1 MIMGFVGPR
10 LYMNQS
16 NIPCQFTD
24 LQGWSSMPIKK
35 DTTVQGNEFSFPGK
49 RSDVISRYVLAKA
62 IQSSFNKKNEEGE
75 IECDVAEEMAEHV
88 LNFFG
93 FGERIIDNMLK
104 TDDRDIFY
112 MLEDLGIL
120 KTEREETTLY
130 DGREWRINY
139 WTLKKK
145 YISDLTEGLDGNICN
160 ADHHLNEEE
169 LYDELPDDIWSR
181 E

>member
-1 MIMGFVGPR
+1 MAG
-10 LYMNQS
+10 N
-16 NIPCQFTD
+16 N
-24 LQGWSSMPIKK
+24 MPIKNDK
-35 DTTVQGNEFSFPGK
+35 LSSFKPFTFPGGK
-49 RSDVISRYVLAKA
+49 GDVISRVVLAKA
-62 IQSSFNKKNEEGE
+62 IQSSFNNRNMEGS
-75 IECDVAEEMAEHV
+75 IDCDVAEEMADHV

-139 WTLKKK
+139 WTLKKQ
-145 YISDLTEGLDGNICN
+145 YIADLTGGNISECGLGGM
-160 ADHHLNEEE
+160 DMEPEEI
-169 LYDELPDDIWSR
+169 YGDLPDDIWQR

>member
-1 MIMGFVGPR
+1 MPIIYDVP
-10 LYMNQS
+10 
-16 NIPCQFTD
+16 
-24 LQGWSSMPIKK
+24 LQGSKPY
-35 DTTVQGNEFSFPGK
+35 FPGG
-49 RSDVISRYVLAKA
+49 RDDVISRLVLSRA
-62 IQSSFNKKNEEGE
+62 IQSSFSRKNEEE
-75 IECDVAEEMAEHV
+75 KIECDVAEEMAEHV

-145 YISDLTEGLDGNICN
+145 YIADLTSGDLTCQEGDMGLGG
-160 ADHHLNEEE
+160 EEIYE
-169 LYDELPDDIWSR
+169 DLPDDMWSR
-181 E
+181 S

>member
-1 MIMGFVGPR
+1 MVLKDDIVGKGSR
-10 LYMNQS
+10 VN
-16 NIPCQFTD
+16 
-24 LQGWSSMPIKK
+24 
-35 DTTVQGNEFSFPGK
+35 FPGRK
-49 RSDVISRYVLAKA
+49 DDVISRFILATA
-62 IQSSFNKKNEEGE
+62 IQRSFKKKNEEGILE
-75 IECDVAEEMAEHV
+75 VGVAEEMAEHV

-145 YISDLTEGLDGNICN
+145 YIADLTDGVIRGHECDFGNYEHCLD
-160 ADHHLNEEE
+160 EEE
-169 LYDELPDDIWSR
+169 LYDDLPDDIWDR

>member
-1 MIMGFVGPR
+1 
-10 LYMNQS
+10 
-16 NIPCQFTD
+16 
-24 LQGWSSMPIKK
+24 MPIK
-35 DTTVQGNEFSFPGK
+35 DDVPRQGSQTSFPGG
-49 RSDVISRYVLAKA
+49 RDDVISRLVLARA
-62 IQSSFNKKNEEGE
+62 IRSSFSRKNEEGE
-75 IECDVAEEMAEHV
+75 LECDVAEEMAEHV

-145 YISDLTEGLDGNICN
+145 YIADLTSGNLSCEDGNMSI
-160 ADHHLNEEE
+160 NEEE
-169 LYDELPDDIWSR
+169 VYDDLPDDIWSR
-181 E
+181 S

>member
-1 MIMGFVGPR
+1 
-10 LYMNQS
+10 
-16 NIPCQFTD
+16 
-24 LQGWSSMPIKK
+24 MPIINDKIPR
-35 DTTVQGNEFSFPGK
+35 VQSFSFPGG
-49 RSDVISRYVLAKA
+49 REDVISRVVLARA
-62 IQSSFNKKNEEGE
+62 IQSSFNNKNMEGT
-75 IECDVAEEMAEHV
+75 IDGDVAEEMADHV

-145 YISDLTEGLDGNICN
+145 YIADLTGGGVHGRSGHDTEP
-160 ADHHLNEEE
+160 EE
-169 LYDELPDDIWSR
+169 LYGDLPDDIWTR

>member
-1 MIMGFVGPR
+1 MSIQRDNVGYLSKGAKCEGTMVVSR
-10 LYMNQS
+10 R
-16 NIPCQFTD
+16 D
-24 LQGWSSMPIKK
+24 LA
-35 DTTVQGNEFSFPGK
+35 N
-49 RSDVISRYVLAKA
+49 A
-62 IQSSFNKKNEEGE
+62 IQRSFLTRRGEGSM
-75 IECDVAEEMAEHV
+75 DNSVALEMADHV

-93 FGERIIDNMLK
+93 YGERIIDNMLK

-139 WTLKKK
+139 WTMKKH
-145 YISDLTEGLDGNICN
+145 YIESLVGDGCKPTDKAEAVDEDPYRDLPEDM
-160 ADHHLNEEE
+160 
-169 LYDELPDDIWSR
+169 WKR

>member
-1 MIMGFVGPR
+1 MVLETERRSLSVPSPDSGVDYVVSR
-10 LYMNQS
+10 L
-16 NIPCQFTD
+16 
-24 LQGWSSMPIKK
+24 
-35 DTTVQGNEFSFPGK
+35 E
-49 RSDVISRYVLAKA
+49 LAKA
-62 IQSSFNKKNEEGE
+62 IQTSFKNRNGKGPLEK
-75 IECDVAEEMAEHV
+75 DVAEELADHV

-139 WTLKKK
+139 WTLKKG
-145 YISDLTEGLDGNICN
+145 YISSLTGGGRKERTSLEGLV
-160 ADHHLNEEE
+160 HLGKEDPSVYEE
-169 LYDELPDDIWSR
+169 LPEDMWKR
-181 E
+181 AR

>member
-1 MIMGFVGPR
+1 MSLRKDNVGR
-10 LYMNQS
+10 TSDYHVCEGTMVVS
-16 NIPCQFTD
+16 
-24 LQGWSSMPIKK
+24 
-35 DTTVQGNEFSFPGK
+35 
-49 RSDVISRYVLAKA
+49 RSDLAHA
-62 IQSSFNKKNEEGE
+62 IQRSFTARRGEGSM
-75 IECDVAEEMAEHV
+75 DGTVAMEMADHV

-93 FGERIIDNMLK
+93 YGERIIDNMLR

-139 WTLKKK
+139 WTMKKH
-145 YISDLTEGLDGNICN
+145 YIETLVGDKCFNSSVPDIQEEDPYRDLPENF
-160 ADHHLNEEE
+160 
-169 LYDELPDDIWSR
+169 WKR

>member
-1 MIMGFVGPR
+1 MFDEFPRRYVIMV
-10 LYMNQS
+10 LKE
-16 NIPCQFTD
+16 D
-24 LQGWSSMPIKK
+24 LRHAR
-35 DTTVQGNEFSFPGK
+35 DDCSFPGE
-49 RSDVISRYVLAKA
+49 RSDVVSRTVLAMA
-62 IQSSFNKKNEEGE
+62 IQRSFMMRNTEENLE
-75 IECDVAEEMAEHV
+75 KDVAEEMAQHV

-139 WTLKKK
+139 WTLKKN
-145 YISDLTEGLDGNICN
+145 YIANLMSGSGFHDGCGGGNP
-160 ADHHLNEEE
+160 DTMDPYE
-169 LYDELPDDIWSR
+169 DLPDDIWSR

>member
-1 MIMGFVGPR
+1 MDFCGGKGDVVSRFV
-10 LYMNQS
+10 L
-16 NIPCQFTD
+16 
-24 LQGWSSMPIKK
+24 
-35 DTTVQGNEFSFPGK
+35 TT
-49 RSDVISRYVLAKA
+49 A
-62 IQSSFNKKNEEGE
+62 IQRSFKKKNQEGSLE
-75 IECDVAEEMAEHV
+75 VGVAEEMAEHV

-145 YISDLTEGLDGNICN
+145 YIADLTESQRTCGGDIGSLIPDVDG
-160 ADHHLNEEE
+160 EE
-169 LYDELPDDIWSR
+169 LYGELPDDMWDR
-181 E
+181 T

>member
-1 MIMGFVGPR
+1 MV
-10 LYMNQS
+10 LKE
-16 NIPCQFTD
+16 D
-24 LQGWSSMPIKK
+24 LLGKSAI
-35 DTTVQGNEFSFPGK
+35 VEFFGGK
-49 RSDVISRYVLAKA
+49 ADVVSRCVLATA
-62 IQSSFNKKNEEGE
+62 IQRSFKKKNQEGSLE
-75 IECDVAEEMAEHV
+75 VGVAEEMAEHV

-93 FGERIIDNMLK
+93 YGERIIDNMLK

-145 YISDLTEGLDGNICN
+145 YIADLTEGFLRPGGPDMASALSIIDEKEVY
-160 ADHHLNEEE
+160 A
-169 LYDELPDDIWSR
+169 ELPDDMWDR
-181 E
+181 N

>member
-1 MIMGFVGPR
+1 MVLIEDTAGRVKR
-10 LYMNQS
+10 LA
-16 NIPCQFTD
+16 
-24 LQGWSSMPIKK
+24 
-35 DTTVQGNEFSFPGK
+35 FPG
-49 RSDVISRYVLAKA
+49 RNEDVISRFILAKA
-62 IQSSFNKKNEEGE
+62 IQRSFLRKNEEGS
-75 IECDVAEEMAEHV
+75 IESNVAEEMAEHV

-93 FGERIIDNMLK
+93 YGERIIDNMLK

-145 YISDLTEGLDGNICN
+145 YIADLTDGINPENLCDITRPESCF
-160 ADHHLNEEE
+160 DEEE
-169 LYDELPDDIWSR
+169 LYDELPDDMWDR
-181 E
+181 T

>member
-1 MIMGFVGPR
+1 MV
-10 LYMNQS
+10 L
-16 NIPCQFTD
+16 
-24 LQGWSSMPIKK
+24 K
-35 DTTVQGNEFSFPGK
+35 DEIIGK
-49 RSDVISRYVLAKA
+49 PTLVDFCGGKDDVISRYVLATA
-62 IQSSFNKKNEEGE
+62 IQRSFKNKNEEGSLE
-75 IECDVAEEMAEHV
+75 VGVAEEMAEHV

-145 YISDLTEGLDGNICN
+145 YIADLTEGQFRSCGGDLGSSLANI
-160 ADHHLNEEE
+160 DEEE
-169 LYDELPDDIWSR
+169 LYDDLPDDFWDR
-181 E
+181 A

>member
-1 MIMGFVGPR
+1 MVIMEDAAGRSGT
-10 LYMNQS
+10 L
-16 NIPCQFTD
+16 
-24 LQGWSSMPIKK
+24 
-35 DTTVQGNEFSFPGK
+35 SFPGDK
-49 RSDVISRYVLAKA
+49 DDVVSRYVISTA
-62 IQSSFNKKNEEGE
+62 IQRSFLKKNDEGS
-75 IECDVAEEMAEHV
+75 IENNVAEEMAEHV

-139 WTLKKK
+139 WTLKKQF
-145 YISDLTEGLDGNICN
+145 IADLTDGIDISSICGLNRHGGIDEEGLYN
-160 ADHHLNEEE
+160 
-169 LYDELPDDIWSR
+169 ELPDDFWSR
-181 E
+181 N

>member
-1 MIMGFVGPR
+1 
-10 LYMNQS
+10 
-16 NIPCQFTD
+16 
-24 LQGWSSMPIKK
+24 MPIKN
-35 DTTVQGNEFSFPGK
+35 DVLGQGTPSSFPGG
-49 RSDVISRYVLAKA
+49 RDDVISRLVLSRA
-62 IQSSFNKKNEEGE
+62 IQSSFSRKNVEGE
-75 IECDVAEEMAEHV
+75 LECDVAEEMAEHV

-145 YISDLTEGLDGNICN
+145 YIADLTSGSLNCDGN
-160 ADHHLNEEE
+160 AHYLNEEE
-169 LYDELPDDIWSR
+169 LYEDLPDDIWSR
-181 E
+181 S

>member
-1 MIMGFVGPR
+1 
-10 LYMNQS
+10 
-16 NIPCQFTD
+16 
-24 LQGWSSMPIKK
+24 MPINI
-35 DTTVQGNEFSFPGK
+35 DIPQQGNTFSFPG
-49 RSDVISRYVLAKA
+49 RRDDVVSRYVLAKA
-62 IQSSFNKKNEEGE
+62 IQSSFNQKNVEGT
-75 IECDVAEEMAEHV
+75 IECNVAEEMAEHV

-93 FGERIIDNMLK
+93 YGERIIDNMLK

-145 YISDLTEGLDGNICN
+145 FISDLTDGYPDGICGHNGGL
-160 ADHHLNEEE
+160 LTEEE
-169 LYDELPDDIWSR
+169 VYNELPDDIWTR
-181 E
+181 D

>member
-1 MIMGFVGPR
+1 MVLKDDIVGNMSR
-10 LYMNQS
+10 VN
-16 NIPCQFTD
+16 
-24 LQGWSSMPIKK
+24 
-35 DTTVQGNEFSFPGK
+35 FPGH
-49 RSDVISRYVLAKA
+49 RDDVISRYILASA
-62 IQSSFNKKNEEGE
+62 IQRSFKKKNEEGSLE
-75 IECDVAEEMAEHV
+75 VGVAEEMAEHV

-93 FGERIIDNMLK
+93 YGERIIDNMLK

-145 YISDLTEGLDGNICN
+145 YIADLTDGMIR
-160 ADHHLNEEE
+160 DHECDINSYIPCMDEEE
-169 LYDELPDDIWSR
+169 LYDELPDDIWDRS
-181 E
+181 

>member
-1 MIMGFVGPR
+1 MGLRKDHIGKGVPSVRKGTLVVSR
-10 LYMNQS
+10 D
-16 NIPCQFTD
+16 D
-24 LQGWSSMPIKK
+24 L
-35 DTTVQGNEFSFPGK
+35 
-49 RSDVISRYVLAKA
+49 AHA
-62 IQSSFNKKNEEGE
+62 IRSSFVRKRNDSQMDGS
-75 IECDVAEEMAEHV
+75 VALEMADHV

-93 FGERIIDNMLK
+93 FGERIIDNMLR

-139 WTLKKK
+139 WTMKKNYIESLVLKRNDDVQSAEVL
-145 YISDLTEGLDGNICN
+145 SDDPYK
-160 ADHHLNEEE
+160 D
-169 LYDELPDDIWSR
+169 LPEDNWKR

>member
-1 MIMGFVGPR
+1 MVLNDSLHP
-10 LYMNQS
+10 LTS
-16 NIPCQFTD
+16 T
-24 LQGWSSMPIKK
+24 LA
-35 DTTVQGNEFSFPGK
+35 NEQE
-49 RSDVISRYVLAKA
+49 RIDDVVSRATLTQA
-62 IQSSFNKKNEEGE
+62 IQSSFKRKNDLKNLDGE
-75 IECDVAEEMAEHV
+75 VAEELAEHV

-93 FGERIIDNMLK
+93 FGDRIIDNMLK

-139 WTLKKK
+139 WTLKKN
-145 YISDLTEGLDGNICN
+145 YIFSITGKKRSERGLHSNIPDLKLE
-160 ADHHLNEEE
+160 
-169 LYDELPDDIWSR
+169 DEQVYEDLPDDFWHR

>member
-1 MIMGFVGPR
+1 MVIIEDAAGRSGK
-10 LYMNQS
+10 L
-16 NIPCQFTD
+16 
-24 LQGWSSMPIKK
+24 
-35 DTTVQGNEFSFPGK
+35 SFPGDK
-49 RSDVISRYVLAKA
+49 GDVISRFVLATA
-62 IQSSFNKKNEEGE
+62 IQRSFLKKNDEGS
-75 IECDVAEEMAEHV
+75 IENNVAVEMAEHV

-139 WTLKKK
+139 WTLKKQF
-145 YISDLTEGLDGNICN
+145 IADLTDGVDMSSLCDIQRSHDCM
-160 ADHHLNEEE
+160 NEEE
-169 LYDELPDDIWSR
+169 LYGELPDDMWNR
-181 E
+181 EDEL

>member
-1 MIMGFVGPR
+1 
-10 LYMNQS
+10 MNMVIIEDKT
-16 NIPCQFTD
+16 NKGGGGD
-24 LQGWSSMPIKK
+24 
-35 DTTVQGNEFSFPGK
+35 FSGG
-49 RSDVISRYVLAKA
+49 RSDIISRTILASA
-62 IQSSFNKKNEEGE
+62 IQRSFKCKNTEESLE
-75 IECDVAEEMAEHV
+75 TKVAIEMAEHV

-139 WTLKKK
+139 WTLSKN
-145 YISDLTEGLDGNICN
+145 YIATLIESDINDLGTCVDNTDPYE
-160 ADHHLNEEE
+160 
-169 LYDELPDDIWSR
+169 ELPDDIWMR
-181 E
+181 D

>member
-1 MIMGFVGPR
+1 
-10 LYMNQS
+10 
-16 NIPCQFTD
+16 
-24 LQGWSSMPIKK
+24 MPIKSDK
-35 DTTVQGNEFSFPGK
+35 VSQSKSISFPGGK
-49 RSDVISRYVLAKA
+49 GDVISRFILAKA
-62 IQSSFNKKNEEGE
+62 IESSFLSKNIEGN
-75 IECDVAEEMAEHV
+75 IDCDVAEEMADHV

-139 WTLKKK
+139 WTLKKQ
-145 YISDLTEGLDGNICN
+145 YIADLTEGSLSDCSLGGTDI
-160 ADHHLNEEE
+160 DPEEMYDD
-169 LYDELPDDIWSR
+169 LPDELWTRD
-181 E
+181 

>member
-1 MIMGFVGPR
+1 MS
-10 LYMNQS
+10 L
-16 NIPCQFTD
+16 
-24 LQGWSSMPIKK
+24 KK
-35 DTTVQGNEFSFPGK
+35 DPVGQRNPFTGLG
-49 RSDVISRYVLAKA
+49 RGGVISRLDLAKA
-62 IQSSFNKKNEEGE
+62 IQRSFEVRKREGE
-75 IECDVAEEMAEHV
+75 MEGTVAQEMADHV

-93 FGERIIDNMLK
+93 FGDRIIDNMLR

-139 WTLKKK
+139 WTMKRS
-145 YISDLTEGLDGNICN
+145 YIESLIWGVTLSEEGVDVPDEDPYRDLP
-160 ADHHLNEEE
+160 
-169 LYDELPDDIWSR
+169 DELWKR

>member
-1 MIMGFVGPR
+1 MDTGVDYVVSR
-10 LYMNQS
+10 LEL
-16 NIPCQFTD
+16 T
-24 LQGWSSMPIKK
+24 
-35 DTTVQGNEFSFPGK
+35 
-49 RSDVISRYVLAKA
+49 KA
-62 IQSSFNKKNEEGE
+62 IQTSFKSKSGKGPLDN
-75 IECDVAEEMAEHV
+75 DVAEEMADHV

-139 WTLKKK
+139 WTLKKG
-145 YISDLTEGLDGNICN
+145 YISFLTGRTRRTEPVLTNIKALSKEDPSLYEDLPEDMWKR
-160 ADHHLNEEE
+160 D
-169 LYDELPDDIWSR
+169 R
-181 E
+181 

>member
-1 MIMGFVGPR
+1 
-10 LYMNQS
+10 
-16 NIPCQFTD
+16 
-24 LQGWSSMPIKK
+24 MPIKNDMIQK
-35 DTTVQGNEFSFPGK
+35 GQPFTFPGG
-49 RSDVISRYVLAKA
+49 RGDVISRVVLAKA
-62 IQSSFNKKNEEGE
+62 IQSSFNSKNLEGT
-75 IECDVAEEMAEHV
+75 IDCDVAEEMADHV

-139 WTLKKK
+139 WTLKKQ
-145 YISDLTEGLDGNICN
+145 YIADLTGGNPDECSMDGLD
-160 ADHHLNEEE
+160 LEPEEV
-169 LYDELPDDIWSR
+169 YGDLPDDIWSR

>member
-1 MIMGFVGPR
+1 MP
-10 LYMNQS
+10 LKND
-16 NIPCQFTD
+16 IPET
-24 LQGWSSMPIKK
+24 
-35 DTTVQGNEFSFPGK
+35 GNTFRFPGT
-49 RSDVISRYVLAKA
+49 REDVVSRYVLAKA
-62 IQSSFNKKNEEGE
+62 IQSSFNQKNEDGAL
-75 IECDVAEEMAEHV
+75 ECDVAEEMAEHV

-145 YISDLTEGLDGNICN
+145 FISDLTHGYPDGVCGHGDNSLS
-160 ADHHLNEEE
+160 DEE
-169 LYDELPDDIWSR
+169 LYDDLPDDIWSR